1 MVAAWKFLLLVD
13 LPQEWQSA
21 ASCYN
26 GSLLQRHGAFGVTSE
41 GFMVTHGIKIVL
53 PVPTGAAKVAEAL
66 EFTAEIRS
74 LLNCTQTANGIL

>member
-1 MVAAWKFLLLVD
+1 
-13 LPQEWQSA
+13 
-21 ASCYN
+21 
-26 GSLLQRHGAFGVTSE
+26 
-41 GFMVTHGIKIVL
+41 MVTHGIKIVL